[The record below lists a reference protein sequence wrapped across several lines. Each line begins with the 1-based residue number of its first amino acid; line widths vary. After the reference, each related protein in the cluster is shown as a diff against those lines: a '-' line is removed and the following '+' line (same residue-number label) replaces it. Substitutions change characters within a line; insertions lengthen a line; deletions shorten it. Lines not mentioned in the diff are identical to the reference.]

1 MMDTAVSEQ
10 TGPLATCH
18 YGALAVWLLGTATA
32 SDFDLLKLKQSEPGD
47 LGLFRSWFY
56 QRPGCAAGVSHLSKR
71 DGGGMSPA
79 APWGLVDEPGA
90 SGRSPWKATT
100 ALAAAAAALTP
111 LSGCFHTLLHL
122 VRHQEL
128 RAGGLLRGHERSWG
142 DRGRWGGVP
151 SLSVQPLWS
160 QVNEL
165 GFLLRA
171 FLLMEFSSQN

>member
-1 MMDTAVSEQ
+1 MMDMAVSEQ

-18 YGALAVWLLGTATA
+18 CGALAVWLLETATE

-90 SGRSPWKATT
+90 SGRSPWKAATV
-100 ALAAAAAALTP
+100 LAAAAAALTLP
-111 LSGCFHTLLHL
+111 SGCFHALLHL